1 MEGRSVTLIV
11 ILAGVTLSVHEV
23 GGKEAENNVVVTPV
37 LSTAVTVSGQ
47 PIVLPARDATVIV
60 STYEIAAGAK
70 LPEHKHPYPRYGY
83 LLTGELRITNT
94 DTGKVQ
100 TYRSGAFIVE
110 AIDQWHYAQ
119 SVGVAPAKLLVIDQV
134 EHASNNIMLR
144 H

>member
-1 MEGRSVTLIV
+1 MKVRSVELIV
-11 ILAGVTLSVHEV
+11 TLAGLTLSANAA
-23 GGKEAENNVVVTPV
+23 GARDAANNVVVTPL

-47 PIVLPARDATVIV
+47 PIVLPAKDATVIV

-119 SVGVAPAKLLVIDQV
+119 SVGVGPAKLLVIDQV
-134 EHASNNIMLR
+134 AHASNNVMLR
-144 H
+144 Q